1 MKKIII
7 SFILLLIGTLD
18 INAQTL
24 DSVFQD
30 NYSKVLKFDSGRFYR
45 IIENKDSDNDG
56 IWLATLDT
64 NRSILHIDKNLNIVH
79 HINTSENGLNL
90 NRRFKANNKIYS
102 TRVNSYDGTEY
113 YLKYLDLVCH
123 DTLGNLLFSQ
133 RIMNEDDD
141 TIIWHGLKSIILDNK
156 DMIFCLL
163 NEISGDYRS
172 DKLRLIRVDTSGNV
186 LENKIHSN
194 IYELTDFAPFND
206 QQFLMSKTS
215 FLQTNSHVTYF
226 VNNNTLEIEDSII
239 GRYAFNMKKLNDSIV
254 AFNSV
259 EYKHLDN
266 GLSEYIEFFTYL
278 YLMNTKAKY
287 SYSIEELSNPLLDSI
302 FYDVSFSSFYS
313 SKNNIDFT
321 NPDSIYSF
329 FTIYKKWDG
338 ISDQRLGT
346 GVINFNSQGSLN
358 YFYQTP
364 IDVGSMTLKATSDGG
379 LIIPYEGST
388 GGLYLYKF
396 MPNGYNSILNIETQ
410 EKVDIKVYPNPAKDY
425 INVDFDANN
434 FNQAEIELYD
444 MQGRLVKKTKLTT
457 QKGNRVDISSLKAGN
472 YTYNIIID
480 GNAFGGMM
488 IVVE

>member
-1 MKKIII
+1 MKQIII
-7 SFILLLIGTLD
+7 SFIFLLIGTLG

-24 DSVFQD
+24 DTVFQD
-30 NYSKVLKFDSGRFYR
+30 NNSKVLKFDYGWLYYN
-45 IIENKDSDNDG
+45 IENKDSDNDG
-56 IWLATLDT
+56 IWLTTYDT
-64 NRSILHIDKNLNIVH
+64 NRAIIHIDKDLNIVH
-79 HINTSENGLNL
+79 HVNTTD
-90 NRRFKANNKIYS
+90 NRLFRLFKANNKLYS
-102 TRVNSYDGTEY
+102 TITNCNDLTTD
-113 YLKYLDLVCH
+113 YLKSLDLVCQ
-123 DTLGNLLFSQ
+123 DTLGNILYTQ
-133 RIMNEDDD
+133 RIKNEGDD
-141 TIIWHGLKSIILDNK
+141 TIKWHSWNAIMLDDS

-186 LENKIHSN
+186 LENKIHRN
-194 IYELTDFAPFND
+194 IYEFTDFAPLND

-215 FLQTNSHVTYF
+215 FLQTNYHVTYF

-259 EYKHLDN
+259 EYRLLDN
-266 GLSEYIEFFTYL
+266 GISQHQEFYTYL
-278 YLMNTKAKY
+278 YLMNTRGKY
-287 SYSIEELSNPLLDSI
+287 SYSIEELSNPLLDSV
-302 FYDVSFSSFYS
+302 FYDVSFYS

-329 FTIYKKWDG
+329 FTINKKWDG
-338 ISDQRLGT
+338 ITDQRLGT
-346 GVINFNSQGSLN
+346 GIINFNSQGN
-358 YFYQTP
+358 VNFFYQTP
-364 IDVGSMTLKATSDGG
+364 IDIGSMTLKATSDGG
-379 LIIPYEGST
+379 LIIPYGAST
-388 GGLYLYKF
+388 GLYLYKF

-425 INVDFDANN
+425 ISVDFDSKN

-444 MQGRLVKKTKLTT
+444 MQGKLVKKAKLKT
-457 QKGNRVDISSLKAGN
+457 QKGNRLDISSLKAGT
-472 YTYNIIID
+472 YTYNIILN

>member
-1 MKKIII
+1 
-7 SFILLLIGTLD
+7 LLIGNLG

-24 DSVFQD
+24 DTVFQD
-30 NYSKVLKFDSGRFYR
+30 NYSKILKFDYGWLYK

-56 IWLATLDT
+56 FWFATYDT
-64 NRSILHIDKNLNIVH
+64 NRAIIHIDKDLNIVH
-79 HINTSENGLNL
+79 QVNTAENGLNL
-90 NRRFKANNKIYS
+90 YRRFKANNKIYS
-102 TRVNSYDGTEY
+102 TKSNSNEVAEH
-113 YLKYLDLVCH
+113 YLESLDLFCH

-141 TIIWHGLKSIILDNK
+141 TIIWHGLKSIILDNT
-156 DMIFCLL
+156 DMIFCLF

-206 QQFLMSKTS
+206 QHFLMSKTS
-215 FLQTNSHVTYF
+215 LLQTNSHVTYF
-226 VNNNTLEIEDSII
+226 INNNTLEIEDSIN

-329 FTIYKKWDG
+329 FTINKKWDD
-338 ISDQRLGT
+338 ISDQRIGT
-346 GVINFNSQGSLN
+346 GIINFNSQGN
-358 YFYQTP
+358 VNFFYQTP
-364 IDVGSMTLKATSDGG
+364 IDIGFMTLKATSDGG
-379 LIIPYEGST
+379 LIIPYGGST
-388 GGLYLYKF
+388 GLYLYKF
-396 MPNGYNSILNIETQ
+396 MPNGYNSILNLETK
-410 EKVDIKVYPNPAKDY
+410 EKVNINVYPNPAKDY
-425 INVDFDANN
+425 INVNFDTKN
-434 FNQAEIELYD
+434 FSKGEIHLFD
-444 MQGRLVKKTKLTT
+444 MQGKLVKKAKLKT
-457 QKGNRVDISSLKAGN
+457 QKGNRVDISSLNAGS
-472 YTYNIIID
+472 YSYNIILN
-480 GNAFGGMM
+480 GNAFGGMII
-488 IVVE
+488 IVE